1 MDTTQTPIDLDDLLD
16 RYFEPDQSL
25 HNLAR
30 HLGIS
35 LRALSAFL
43 EQPHVKQAI
52 RDIRRMFRRR
62 TPHLI
67 EATLERNL
75 QLINAAATL
84 PENPTPADR
93 DRLRRELD
101 TSRRVADLMRRM
113 GTSPPRQRSSRQASP
128 HLPTHFTLP
137 STPTDTAV
145 ETTAEPTA
153 ETTAETTADATPIS
167 TPSTTPSTPT
177 ARLSD
182 AEFDQTLAAIEAK
195 IAQAL
200 KSKPLHRQAS

>member
-1 MDTTQTPIDLDDLLD
+1 MDTTQTPINFDDLLD

-25 HNLAR
+25 HSLAR
-30 HLGIS
+30 HLNIS

-43 EQPHVKQAI
+43 DQPHVQQAI
-52 RDIRRMFRRR
+52 KDIRRMFRRR

-113 GTSPPRQRSSRQASP
+113 STPAPRQKAPRQTSTS
-128 HLPTHFTLP
+128 LPSHFTLP
-137 STPTDTAV
+137 TTPTNTAADTTAEATTTISTPTLTS
-145 ETTAEPTA
+145 
-153 ETTAETTADATPIS
+153 S
-167 TPSTTPSTPT
+167 TPPSTPA
-177 ARLSD
+177 ARMSD
-182 AEFDQTLAAIEAK
+182 AEYDQTIAAIEAK

-200 KSKPLHRQAS
+200 KSKPPHRQAG

>member
-1 MDTTQTPIDLDDLLD
+1 MDTTQTPINLDDLLD

-25 HNLAR
+25 HSLAR
-30 HLGIS
+30 HLNIS

-43 EQPHVKQAI
+43 DQPHVQQAI
-52 RDIRRMFRRR
+52 KDIRRMFRRR

-113 GTSPPRQRSSRQASP
+113 STPPPRQKAPRQTSTSLP
-128 HLPTHFTLP
+128 SHFTLPTTPPNTAAATTAEATTTSTPSTLP
-137 STPTDTAV
+137 STPA
-145 ETTAEPTA
+145 
-153 ETTAETTADATPIS
+153 
-167 TPSTTPSTPT
+167 
-177 ARLSD
+177 ARMSD
-182 AEFDQTLAAIEAK
+182 AEYDQTIAAIEAK

-200 KSKPLHRQAS
+200 KSKPPHRQAG